1 MGTDGQLCPNGIECW
16 TRMMF
21 VEGHCSV
28 PEGGGGGGERKSHM
42 KKLRMLVVSIRDI
55 NQGFW
60 SDLGRS

>member
-28 PEGGGGGGERKSHM
+28 PEGGGGGGGGENP
-42 KKLRMLVVSIRDI
+42 I
-55 NQGFW
+55 
-60 SDLGRS
+60 